1 MKKLINVI
9 SATLL
14 LALILLLNV
23 DVTTMA
29 SSGSG
34 TVYVT
39 ENMVMCRAEAGVE
52 RSGANS
58 YVRVAVDSVYPVS
71 GEDNFQRCKLRIYH
85 PAIGNTVISKE
96 YIMTEGTGYQK
107 IVLYD
112 GYLNW
117 KSFDIYFAGNSAK
130 YPAYVAYRYDG
141 M

>member
-14 LALILLLNV
+14 LALILLLNA

-71 GEDNFQRCKLRIYH
+71 GEDNFQRCKLGIYH
-85 PAIGNTVISKE
+85 
-96 YIMTEGTGYQK
+96 
-107 IVLYD
+107 
-112 GYLNW
+112 
-117 KSFDIYFAGNSAK
+117 
-130 YPAYVAYRYDG
+130 PAYVAYRYDG